1 MSEGGNN
8 ILLKLIFWFLKI
20 NNILKEFEEP
30 ATLLNDQNSLF
41 YRLVNQT
48 GDQSVR
54 DLTKIANKVYHQ
66 L

>member
-1 MSEGGNN
+1 MSKGRNKYFFQ
-8 ILLKLIFWFLKI
+8 LVDWFFKEKT
-20 NNILKEFEEP
+20 ILKEFDEP
-30 ATLLNDQNSLF
+30 ATLLNDRNSMF

-54 DLTKIANKVYHQ
+54 DLTKIANTVYQ

>member
-1 MSEGGNN
+1 MSKGRNKYFFQ
-8 ILLKLIFWFLKI
+8 LVDWFFKEKT
-20 NNILKEFEEP
+20 ILKEFEEP
-30 ATLLNDQNSLF
+30 ATLLNDRNSMF

-54 DLTKIANKVYHQ
+54 DLTKIANTVYQ